1 MKLDKTELTDKQLAI
16 HDRLRDDLRYF
27 CKKSLRIKTKAGKM
41 EYFVWNTAQEYIHS
55 RLEEQLRETGKVRAV
70 ILKGR
75 QQGCSTYVGARYYHR
90 ATWRGYL
97 SVYILS
103 HESDSTK
110 VLFDKVKTYWENSP
124 DIVRPEVKTD
134 NTSEYEFKN
143 GSTYKVGTAKTK
155 DTGRSQTNQLFH
167 GSEVAFYQYTSELTA
182 GVLQTIADVD
192 DTEIILESTANGVGN
207 FFHKTCMDALAG
219 IGDYILIFVP
229 WYWQEEYRTKVP
241 RGWEFTT
248 EELELKE
255 RYDLDDEQL
264 YWRYIKITKLGNRLF
279 KQEYP
284 FTVQEA
290 FQASGDKLIDAEA
303 VQAARKAHVTDTSK
317 PVIIGCDP
325 ARISDRTV
333 ISVRRGREIIE
344 IKKYGKMDTLQLVG
358 ILAELITRWDAAK
371 CFIDFALG
379 VGPYD
384 NLVALGYGD
393 IVTLVNFGGKADNP
407 TDYLNKRVE
416 MAFRFKEWIEGGD
429 VSIPDDEETEVD
441 ILSIPDFKL
450 AAGGQKKL
458 LTKDD
463 IKKELG
469 KSPDIFDSII
479 LTFAY
484 LVANSIATAKRI
496 LRTQNTK
503 KGSSLSTLRRMR
515 GAAAQGDQEDWLYGD
530 DDGKS
535 PNYSNYARR
544 RR

>member
-1 MKLDKTELTDKQLAI
+1 MIDNSELTPKQLVI
-16 HDRLRDDLRYF
+16 HDRLREDLRYF
-27 CKKSLRIKTKAGKM
+27 CKKALKIKTKSGKM
-41 EYFVWNTAQEYIHS
+41 EAFVWNKAQEYIHEC
-55 RLEEQLRETGKVRAV
+55 LEAQLLETGKVRAV

-103 HESDSTK
+103 HEADSTK
-110 VLFDKVKTYWENSP
+110 VLFNKVKTYWENSP

-182 GVLQTIADVD
+182 GVLQTIADVE

-207 FFHKTCMDALAG
+207 FLHKTCMDALAG

-241 RGWEFTT
+241 KGWEFTS
-248 EELELKE
+248 EELEIKE

-264 YWRYIKITKLGNRLF
+264 FWRYIKITKLGERLF

-290 FQASGDKLIDAEA
+290 FQASGETLIDANA
-303 VQAARKAHVTDTSK
+303 VQAARKCNISDPTP
-317 PVIIGCDP
+317 PVIIGVDP

-333 ISVRRGREIIE
+333 ITVRRGREILE

-358 ILAELITRWDAAK
+358 ILAELITRRGATK

-379 VGPYD
+379 VGSYD

-393 IVTLVNFGGKADNP
+393 IVTLVNFGGKADDP
-407 TDYLNKRVE
+407 REYLNKRVE
-416 MAFRFKEWIEGGD
+416 MAFRFKEWLEGGN
-429 VSIPDDEETEVD
+429 VNIPDDEEVEVD

-450 AAGGQKKL
+450 ATGGQKKL
-458 LTKDD
+458 LSKDD

-484 LVANSIATAKRI
+484 LVASVASAAKNI

-503 KGSSLSTLRRMR
+503 RGSSLTTLRRQR
-515 GAAAQGDQEDWLYGD
+515 GLAAQDESDSWNEPD
-530 DDGKS
+530 PRIS
-535 PNYSNYARR
+535 PRYSGYMRKRR
-544 RR
+544 